1 MTRSG
6 SFHFP
11 ASRQS
16 AIWIAV
22 LAVVRVGGVVP
33 TAVARPPATS
43 PSIAA
48 VSADHARQM
57 ADGLAIFSRHVRP
70 LLVARCLK
78 CHGGEAEVQSGFNLA
93 TREGLLAGG
102 TNGKAVI
109 PGNGQR
115 SRLYRLI
122 THAEE
127 PYMPQDAAK
136 LSPAEI
142 AQIAAWIDHGAP
154 YDEGLLPTAKPKE
167 SWTARKVDP
176 KFRNFW
182 SFQPLKITRP
192 PVAAAESWSLN
203 PIDAFIKQSL
213 GRHKLAPNAEAS
225 PRALVRRVT
234 FDLIGLPPTA
244 ADLDAFE
251 ASPSPAAYA
260 ALVDRLLASPHYG
273 NRWARHW
280 LDLSRFAESHG
291 FEHDYDRPTAYHF
304 RDFVIRAFNDD
315 LPYDTFIRWQL
326 AGDELAPHDSL
337 ALMATGFLA
346 AGVHS
351 TQITKNEVEKQRYD
365 ELDDMLATT
374 GNAILGLSV
383 GCARCHDHKFDP
395 IPQAD
400 YYRLLSAFT
409 TTVRTEVMLP
419 SEPGHSQ
426 RLKALIA
433 SEGLPAVR
441 LHTQGDDFFKQTY
454 FLARGDVNQK
464 SGEAPLGYLQVL
476 MRSPDR
482 EKHWPAEPPKG
493 SRTSYRRTA
502 LADWLT
508 DTQEGAGQL
517 VARVIVNR
525 LWQHHF
531 GHGIVAT
538 PNDFGTRGERPS
550 HPELLDWLA
559 GELIR
564 HGWRLKPI
572 QRLILTSAAYR
583 ESSDADHAK
592 EAVDP
597 TNRYFWRHEKRR
609 LEGEVVRDALLA
621 CANRLDERMFG
632 PGSLDEAQRRRSI
645 YFTVKR
651 SELVPMMQ
659 VFDAPEAL
667 SSMGDRPSTT
677 IAPQALLLLNNA
689 NVRADARA
697 FARRLLPAL
706 DRSTA
711 EAVRRGYRIALCR
724 DPQPDELADS
734 SAFIEQQRKLHES
747 DPSPAGRRS
756 DARQS
761 ALLDF
766 CQALMCLNEFVYVD

>member
-1 MTRSG
+1 
-6 SFHFP
+6 
-11 ASRQS
+11 
-16 AIWIAV
+16 
-22 LAVVRVGGVVP
+22 
-33 TAVARPPATS
+33 
-43 PSIAA
+43 
-48 VSADHARQM
+48 M
-57 ADGLAIFSRHVRP
+57 AEGLAIFPRHVRP
-70 LLVARCLK
+70 VLVRRCLK
-78 CHGGEAEVQSGFNLA
+78 CHGGEAEVQSGLNLA
-93 TREGLLAGG
+93 TREGLLKGG
-102 TNGKAVI
+102 VNGKAI
-109 PGNGQR
+109 TPGNSRG

-122 THAEE
+122 AHAEE
-127 PYMPQDAAK
+127 PYMPQDAPQ
-136 LSPAEI
+136 LSDVEI
-142 AQIAAWIDHGAP
+142 GQIASWIDHGAP
-154 YDEGLLPTAKPKE
+154 YDDGLIPSVKPE
-167 SWTARKVDP
+167 QPWTERAVDP
-176 KFRNFW
+176 KARKFW
-182 SFQPLKITRP
+182 SFQPLKVSP
-192 PVAAAESWSLN
+192 PPAEAARTAWPRN

-213 GRHKLAPNAEAS
+213 DRQRLTPNGEAG

-244 ADLDAFE
+244 VELDAFE
-251 ASPSPAAYA
+251 ADPSPAAYA

-280 LDLSRFAESHG
+280 LDLARFAESHG

-315 LPYDTFIRWQL
+315 LPFDTFIRWQL
-326 AGDELAPHDSL
+326 AGDEFAPHDSM

-409 TTVRTEVMLP
+409 TTVRTEVDLQP
-419 SEPGHSQ
+419 RPTD
-426 RLKALIA
+426 LKPVKALIA
-433 SEGLPAVR
+433 SEGLPAIR
-441 LHTQGDDFFKQTY
+441 LHTQGDDFFKETF
-454 FLARGDVNQK
+454 FLRRGDVNQK
-464 SGEAPLGYLQVL
+464 QGAAPLGFLQVL
-476 MRSPDR
+476 MRSADGP
-482 EKHWPAEPPKG
+482 KHWPAEPPKG

-508 DTQEGAGQL
+508 DTQSGAGQL

-559 GELIR
+559 AELIR
-564 HGWRLKPI
+564 HGWQLKPI
-572 QRLILTSAAYR
+572 QRLILTSAVYR
-583 ESSDADHAK
+583 ESSQADRAK

-597 TNRYFWRHEKRR
+597 LNRFFWRHEKRR

-621 CANRLDERMFG
+621 CGNRLDERMFG
-632 PGSLDEAQRRRSI
+632 PGSLDETQRRRSI
-645 YFTVKR
+645 YFTIKR

-667 SSMGDRPSTT
+667 TSMGDRPSTT
-677 IAPQALLLLNNA
+677 IAPQALLLLNNP
-689 NVRADARA
+689 NVRASARA
-697 FARRLLPAL
+697 FAARLLPAL
-706 DRSTA
+706 DRSPA
-711 EAVRRGYRIALCR
+711 EAVRGGYRIALCR
-724 DPQPDELADS
+724 DPRPDELEDS
-734 SAFIEQQRKLHES
+734 VAFIEQQRALHAS
-747 DPSPAGRRS
+747 DSKAGGRS
-756 DARQS
+756 TDAREA

-766 CQALMCLNEFVYVD
+766 CQVLMCLNEFVYVD

>member
-1 MTRSG
+1 MTRI
-6 SFHFP
+6 SFLW
-11 ASRQS
+11 Q
-16 AIWIAV
+16 
-22 LAVVRVGGVVP
+22 
-33 TAVARPPATS
+33 PATAWFILQIVGMECIGCI
-43 PSIAA
+43 PARAA
-48 VSADHARQM
+48 EAPVTSLTSVSADHPKQM
-57 ADGLAIFSRHVRP
+57 AEGLAIFTRHVRP
-70 LLVARCLK
+70 IFVRKCLK
-78 CHGGEAEVQSGFNLA
+78 CHGGEAEIQSGFNLA
-93 TREGLLAGG
+93 TREGLLKGG
-102 TNGKAVI
+102 MNGKAVI
-109 PGNGQR
+109 PGNSR
-115 SRLYRLI
+115 SSRLYRLI

-127 PYMPQDAAK
+127 PYMPQDAPK
-136 LSPAEI
+136 LSDAEI
-142 AQIAAWIDHGAP
+142 GQIASWIDHGAQ
-154 YDEGLLPTAKPKE
+154 YDDGLIAGAKPE
-167 SWTARKVDP
+167 PSWTERMVDP
-176 KFRNFW
+176 KLRKFW
-182 SFQPLKITRP
+182 SFQPLAVIP
-192 PVAAAESWSLN
+192 PPAAAARSSWPRN

-213 GRHKLAPNAEAS
+213 DREKLTPNAEAS
-225 PRALVRRVT
+225 PRALVRRVA

-244 ADLDAFE
+244 AELDAFE
-251 ASPSPAAYA
+251 ADPSPTAYA

-304 RDFVIRAFNDD
+304 RDFVIRAFNED
-315 LPYDTFIRWQL
+315 LPYDTFVRWQL
-326 AGDELAPHDSL
+326 AGDEFAPHDSM

-409 TTVRTEVMLP
+409 TTVRTEVDLQP
-419 SEPGHSQ
+419 RPTD
-426 RLKALIA
+426 LKPVKALIA
-433 SEGLPAVR
+433 SEGLPPVR
-441 LHTQGDDFFKQTY
+441 LHTQGDDFFKETF
-454 FLARGDVNQK
+454 FLKRGDVNQK
-464 SGEAPLGYLQVL
+464 QGAAPLAFLQVL
-476 MRSPDR
+476 MRSSDGP
-482 EKHWPAEPPKG
+482 KHWPAEPPKG

-508 DTQEGAGQL
+508 DTQAGAGQL

-531 GHGIVAT
+531 GHGIVST

-559 GELIR
+559 AELIR
-564 HGWRLKPI
+564 HNWQLKPI

-583 ESSDADHAK
+583 ESGEADRAR
-592 EAVDP
+592 EAIDP
-597 TNRYFWRHEKRR
+597 LNRFFWRHEKRR

-621 CANRLDERMFG
+621 CGNRLDERMFG

-667 SSMGDRPSTT
+667 TSMGDRPSTT

-689 NVRADARA
+689 NVRADAKA
-697 FARRLLPAL
+697 FAARLRPTLEHSP
-706 DRSTA
+706 A
-711 EAVRRGYRIALCR
+711 EAIRTGYRIALGR
-724 DPQPDELADS
+724 DPLPEELEDS
-734 SAFIEQQRKLHES
+734 VAFFAHQRELHEHDDKTIAHS
-747 DPSPAGRRS
+747 L
-756 DARQS
+756 DAREQ

-766 CQALMCLNEFVYVD
+766 CQVLLCLNEFVYVD

>member
-1 MTRSG
+1 MTQRRFVLWAAMVG
-6 SFHFP
+6 LALGWFP
-11 ASRQS
+11 A
-16 AIWIAV
+16 AA
-22 LAVVRVGGVVP
+22 APAADKPGAP
-33 TAVARPPATS
+33 EARAS
-43 PSIAA
+43 
-48 VSADHARQM
+48 VSADHPQQM
-57 ADGLAIFSRHVRP
+57 AAGLAIFTRDVRP
-70 LLVARCLK
+70 VLIRRCLK

-102 TNGKAVI
+102 VNGKAI
-109 PGNGQR
+109 LPGNSRG

-122 THAEE
+122 THADE
-127 PYMPQDAAK
+127 PHMPQDAAR
-136 LSPAEI
+136 LSDREI
-142 AQIAAWIDHGAP
+142 AQIAAWIDHAAP
-154 YDEGLLPTAKPKE
+154 YDEGLLPAATQGKSWTERTVTAKDR
-167 SWTARKVDP
+167 T
-176 KFRNFW
+176 FW
-182 SFQPLKITRP
+182 SFQPLK
-192 PVAAAESWSLN
+192 VAAPPATHAAEWARN
-203 PIDAFIKQSL
+203 PIDAFIWQSL
-213 GRHKLAPNAEAS
+213 EQHHLTPNREAGS
-225 PRALVRRVT
+225 RALMRRVT
-234 FDLIGLPPTA
+234 FDLTGLPPTA
-244 ADLDAFE
+244 AELDAFE
-251 ASPSPAAYA
+251 ADSSPSAYA

-280 LDLSRFAESHG
+280 LDLARFAESHG

-315 LPYDTFIRWQL
+315 LPFDTFVRWQL
-326 AGDELAPHDSL
+326 AGDEFAPQDDR

-374 GNAILGLSV
+374 SNAILGLSV

-409 TTVRTEVMLP
+409 TTVRTEVPLQQEAGDAKP
-419 SEPGHSQ
+419 
-426 RLKALIA
+426 LKALIA
-433 SEGLPAVR
+433 SEGLPALR
-441 LHTQGDDFFKQTY
+441 LHTQGDDFFKQTF
-454 FLARGDVNQK
+454 FLRRGDVNLK
-464 SGEAPLGYLQVL
+464 DREAPLGFLQVL
-476 MRSPDR
+476 MRSPDA
-482 EKHWPAEPPKG
+482 EKHWPAQPPEG
-493 SRTSYRRTA
+493 SRTSFRRTA

-508 DTQEGAGQL
+508 DTQAGAGNL

-564 HGWRLKPI
+564 QRWQLKPI
-572 QRLILTSAAYR
+572 QKLILTSATYR
-583 ESSDADHAK
+583 ESGEADRAK
-592 EAVDP
+592 EAIDP
-597 TNRYFWRHEKRR
+597 ANRRFWRHEKRR
-609 LEGEVVRDALLA
+609 LEGEVVRDSILA
-621 CANRLDERMFG
+621 CGNRLNERMFG
-632 PGSLDEAQRRRSI
+632 PGSLNEAMRRRSI

-677 IAPQALLLLNNA
+677 IAPQALLLLNNP
-689 NVRADARA
+689 NVRKSARA
-697 FARRLLPAL
+697 FAARLLPAL

-711 EAVRRGYRIALCR
+711 EAVRGGYRIALCR
-724 DPQPDELADS
+724 DPQPEELADS
-734 SAFIEQQRKLHES
+734 AAFIERQRALHEN
-747 DPSPAGRRS
+747 DSPIDGHRS
-756 DARQS
+756 DAREA

-766 CQALMCLNEFVYVD
+766 CQVLLCLNEFVYVD

>member
-1 MTRSG
+1 MRRLG
-6 SFHFP
+6 SVH
-11 ASRQS
+11 R
-16 AIWIAV
+16 
-22 LAVVRVGGVVP
+22 AVVVFAALTALALPSAPAGDQPNKPSPVVD
-33 TAVARPPATS
+33 
-43 PSIAA
+43 
-48 VSADHARQM
+48 VSADHPRQM
-57 ADGLAIFSRHVRP
+57 TEGLAIFTRHVRP
-70 LLVARCLK
+70 ILVRRCLK
-78 CHGGEAEVQSGFNLA
+78 CHGGEAEVQSRFNLA

-102 TNGKAVI
+102 VNGKAIKV
-109 PGNGQR
+109 GDAHG

-122 THAEE
+122 THADE
-127 PYMPQDAAK
+127 PRMPQDAAK
-136 LSPAEI
+136 LSDAEI
-142 AQIAAWIDHGAP
+142 AQIAAWIDRGAP
-154 YDEGLLPTAKPKE
+154 YDEGLLPPAKPVE
-167 SWTARKVDP
+167 SWTARTVDA
-176 KFRNFW
+176 KAGSFW
-182 SFQPLKITRP
+182 SFQPLANARP
-192 PVAAAESWSLN
+192 PADTKNAWPRN

-213 GRHKLAPNAEAS
+213 DRQKVEPNREAS
-225 PRALVRRVT
+225 PRALVRRVS
-234 FDLIGLPPTA
+234 FDLLGLPPAA
-244 ADLDAFE
+244 ADLEAFE
-251 ASPSPAAYA
+251 ADPSPTAYA

-280 LDLSRFAESHG
+280 LDLARFAESHG

-315 LPYDTFIRWQL
+315 MPYDTFLRWQL
-326 AGDELAPHDSL
+326 AGDELAPHNSL

-374 GNAILGLSV
+374 SNAMLGLSI

-409 TTVRTEVMLP
+409 TTVRTEVDLP
-419 SEPGHSQ
+419 PARAGSKPV
-426 RLKALIA
+426 KALIA
-433 SEGLPAVR
+433 SEGLPPVR
-441 LHTQGDDFFKQTY
+441 LHTQGDDFFKETF
-454 FLARGDVNQK
+454 FLGRGDVNQK
-464 SGEAPLGYLQVL
+464 QGAAPQGYLQVL

-482 EKHWPAEPPKG
+482 DKHWRAAPPKG
-493 SRTSYRRTA
+493 SRTSFRRTA

-508 DTQEGAGQL
+508 DTQSGAGQL

-538 PNDFGTRGERPS
+538 PNDFGSRGESPS

-583 ESSDADHAK
+583 ESSEADRSK
-592 EAVDP
+592 EAADP
-597 TNRYFWRHEKRR
+597 ANRYFWRHEKRR

-621 CANRLDERMFG
+621 CGNRLDERMYG
-632 PGSLDEAQRRRSI
+632 PGSLDETQRRRSI
-645 YFTVKR
+645 YFTIKR

-667 SSMGDRPSTT
+667 TSMGDRPSTT

-689 NVRADARA
+689 NVRASARA
-697 FARRLLPAL
+697 FAARLLPAL
-706 DRSTA
+706 DHSTA
-711 EAVRRGYRIALCR
+711 DAIRSGYRIAVCR
-724 DPQPDELADS
+724 EPEPDELTES
-734 SAFIEQQRKLHES
+734 TAFIEHQRALHES
-747 DPSPAGRRS
+747 DPRQPGRTPN
-756 DARQS
+756 ARDF

-766 CQALMCLNEFVYVD
+766 CQVLMCLNEFVYVD